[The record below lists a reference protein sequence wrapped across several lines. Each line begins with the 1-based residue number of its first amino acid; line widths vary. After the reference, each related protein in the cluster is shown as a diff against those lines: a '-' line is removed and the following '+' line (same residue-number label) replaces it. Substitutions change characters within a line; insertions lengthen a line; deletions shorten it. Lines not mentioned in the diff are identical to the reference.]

1 MDPQL
6 RPLNVL
12 MLGGAKRVSL
22 AKHFIATAAK
32 MGFEARLYSLELSK
46 NVPIASVAEVV
57 IGGKWNDP
65 DLMNQLSEI
74 CAEKNIDIIL
84 PFVDGAV
91 EIAAS
96 FCQINGN
103 VWSPVSAPEVC
114 RAMFDKKLADKV
126 LRENDIPLP
135 RVVDTVQPQFFPIIA
150 KPRTGSASIGILV
163 VNDIEQWLDRNLDV
177 EKYIVQEYI
186 ANRREYTLDC
196 YIDRKGNI
204 SAISPRL
211 RIEVAGGEVVRS
223 LTVDLP
229 AGTEIAR
236 AAINVIGLRGAVTV
250 QLIENVDTGEL
261 MLMEINPRLGGGVV
275 CSLYADT
282 NILEMIINDWQG
294 REVKYKKSKAGIE
307 MTRFMQEIVF
317 DSDNNIIS
325 LS

>member
-1 MDPQL
+1 MAK
-6 RPLNVL
+6 PLNVL

-32 MGFEARLYSLELSK
+32 MGYDARLYSFELNK
-46 NVPIASVAEVV
+46 NVPVASVAEIV

-65 DLMNQLSEI
+65 ELFKQLHDV
-74 CAEKNIDIIL
+74 CADNKIDIIL

-96 FCQINGN
+96 FCQKETSI
-103 VWSPVSAPEVC
+103 WSPVSAPEVC
-114 RAMFDKKLADKV
+114 RAMFDKKCADEI
-126 LRENDIPLP
+126 LRSNNVPLP
-135 RVVDTVQPQFFPIIA
+135 RVVDTQIPEFFPVIA
-150 KPRTGSASIGILV
+150 KPRTGSASKGIIVIHDL
-163 VNDIEQWLDRNLDV
+163 EQWNDLNLDV
-177 EKYIVQEYI
+177 DKYIVQEYI

-196 YIDRKGNI
+196 YIDRKGII

-229 AGTEIAR
+229 EGIEIAR
-236 AAINVIGLRGAVTV
+236 AAIDATGLRGAVTV
-250 QLIENVDTGEL
+250 QLIENVDSGKL

-275 CSLYADT
+275 CSLYAGI

-294 REVKYKKSKAGIE
+294 REIKYKKSKAGIE
-307 MTRFMQEIVF
+307 MARFMQEIVF
-317 DSDNNIIS
+317 DSDNNIVN